1 MPIQEATENHFNGSM
16 IGRYINKASLEGT
29 DGIQDEDRA
38 YMGKVDC
45 SQTIDAP
52 LRLLVINQTRAMGTK
67 QVEGKASSI

>member
-38 YMGKVDC
+38 CMGKVDC
-45 SQTIDAP
+45 FQTMNAP
-52 LRLLVINQTRAMGTK
+52 WGLVVINQT
-67 QVEGKASSI
+67 